1 MSTIAFAAQERRR
14 AARQMSRFCG
24 ITLLGAGS
32 LGGCAVGPDFSLP
45 APAASAGFP
54 SQSLGNAG
62 PDAPKQAAN
71 LDAALPADW
80 WRLFKSPALNGLVQ
94 QALANNWTLAA
105 REAALAKSKERV
117 TAASAALYPSVD
129 IGASALET
137 KIGAEAFGPD
147 AQSFPIFAG
156 YGVGPQVSYD
166 VDIFGKTR
174 RRVEQ
179 ASALSENERLEL
191 QAATLSLAGNVA
203 IEAIEVATLRRQLS
217 VLGGII
223 RDDEENLRLVN
234 GAIGAGA
241 ETRADSLQAQAQL
254 DRDRGLVPSLRQR
267 LDVAQDAL
275 AILIGKSPSDWSAPT
290 FELADFELPPTVPST
305 IPSRIVRDRPDI
317 RAAEAR
323 LHAASAAIGVAT
335 ADLYPKLN
343 LSASVAEQGL
353 FGGPAGPAWQVLGGL
368 TEPLFHG
375 GALKA
380 GQRAAEDDYQASLAT
395 YQQIV
400 VSALGQVADQLH
412 GLQHDADTYQAN
424 DRALESA
431 RSALG
436 LARSGYLAGAI
447 GVVQLLEAG
456 RLAQEAELE
465 EVSTAGRR
473 YTDTVKLFLAV
484 GPSQPVPEKASGAVA
499 SLPGA

>member
-1 MSTIAFAAQERRR
+1 
-14 AARQMSRFCG
+14 MSRFCG

-191 QAATLSLAGNVA
+191 QAATLPG
-203 IEAIEVATLRRQLS
+203 
-217 VLGGII
+217 
-223 RDDEENLRLVN
+223 
-234 GAIGAGA
+234 
-241 ETRADSLQAQAQL
+241 
-254 DRDRGLVPSLRQR
+254 
-267 LDVAQDAL
+267 
-275 AILIGKSPSDWSAPT
+275 
-290 FELADFELPPTVPST
+290 
-305 IPSRIVRDRPDI
+305 
-317 RAAEAR
+317 
-323 LHAASAAIGVAT
+323 
-335 ADLYPKLN
+335 
-343 LSASVAEQGL
+343 SASSCRTA
-353 FGGPAGPAWQVLGGL
+353 P
-368 TEPLFHG
+368 
-375 GALKA
+375 
-380 GQRAAEDDYQASLAT
+380 
-395 YQQIV
+395 
-400 VSALGQVADQLH
+400 
-412 GLQHDADTYQAN
+412 
-424 DRALESA
+424 
-431 RSALG
+431 RS
-436 LARSGYLAGAI
+436 
-447 GVVQLLEAG
+447 
-456 RLAQEAELE
+456 
-465 EVSTAGRR
+465 
-473 YTDTVKLFLAV
+473 
-484 GPSQPVPEKASGAVA
+484 
-499 SLPGA
+499 